1 MRAFQRQNP
10 FHLKRNKLPLRL
22 LHPNI
27 GQYQGYQRSLNI
39 LKMEN
44 LHDRREKLCLR
55 FAKKCLK
62 QERMSVMFPRNNNQS
77 TVKIRNKESFHVN
90 KANTERYKNS
100 AIPFLQRKLNESI
113 NIEKKQL
120 KALLQVNCVS
130 LCWLYHF
137 MKINLFYFYF
147 YRSIVI

>member
-1 MRAFQRQNP
+1 
-10 FHLKRNKLPLRL
+10 
-22 LHPNI
+22 
-27 GQYQGYQRSLNI
+27 
-39 LKMEN
+39 MEN
-44 LHDRREKLCLR
+44 LHDRREKLSLR

-62 QERMSVMFPRNNNQS
+62 QERMSVMFPKNNNKS
-77 TVKIRNKESFHVN
+77 TVKIRNKEPFHVN

-130 LCWLYHF
+130 LC
-137 MKINLFYFYF
+137 
-147 YRSIVI
+147 